1 MRIFIF
7 DIEKIIENVK
17 EALSEIR
24 SFSDILEIIEEIKSI
39 KDVLMDIL
47 NEEIESMLENNEIN
61 KQEADKILNDFIML
75 IEEKLQ
81 FDLNKLSSQVFSL
94 ENFLFKKKK

>member
-61 KQEADKILNDFIML
+61 KQEADKILSDFIML

-94 ENFLFKKKK
+94 ENLLFKKKK

>member
-94 ENFLFKKKK
+94 ENLLFKKKK